1 MEVFRLKTLKA
12 RLKKKIEASYL
23 IQGEDILL
31 YDKALEMIKKA
42 VNLQLEDFNFIVFDD
57 ESFDGDAVID
67 SCQTLPMGSDYKIVL
82 LKNIVKVPEN
92 FKKKLRDYL
101 KNPVESTVLV
111 IFDFFNKFDFIISE
125 KISAKRLDDASLK
138 EIIIDELQK
147 HGKIIKNDACQ
158 QLIESCCNYYS
169 LIKNELEKLDSCD
182 DVEIT
187 TKTVDSLVSK
197 ETEFTV
203 FELTDALSRRDG
215 DKAVSL
221 LNLMDKDTKTFSL
234 ILNHFRRLFFV
245 SISGLS
251 DQELSELLSVKEY
264 AIVKARTLAKNF
276 SKIQL
281 KNIYEMLNDVDFYIK
296 NGQMQIENA
305 LYYLIFG
312 ILYC

>member
-1 MEVFRLKTLKA
+1 MKTLKA
-12 RLKKKIEASYL
+12 RLKKKIEPCYL

-67 SCQTLPMGSDYKIVL
+67 SCQTLPMGSEYKIVL
-82 LKNIVKVPEN
+82 LKNIVKVPES

-101 KNPVESTVLV
+101 KKPVESTVLV

-125 KISAKRLDDASLK
+125 KVSAKRLDDASLK
-138 EIIIDELQK
+138 EIIVDELQK

-182 DVEIT
+182 DIEIT
-187 TKTVDSLVSK
+187 TKTVDSLVCK

-203 FELTDALSRRDG
+203 FELTDALSRRDS
-215 DKAVSL
+215 DRAVSL

-245 SISGLS
+245 AISGLS

-264 AIVKARTLAKNF
+264 AVVKARTLAKNF

>member
-1 MEVFRLKTLKA
+1 MKTLKA

-125 KISAKRLDDASLK
+125 KISAKRLDDSSLK

-245 SISGLS
+245 AISGLS

>member
-245 SISGLS
+245 AISGLS